1 MLCITLSTPF
11 VARFLLILIVMLL
24 GDGVKIWKYDLSS
37 MKEKSVKWLKYG
49 FWISFLD
56 ETYLFLL
63 VCVSLNL
70 KDYFEWRKLGD
81 ALNSLL
87 SIILGIILV
96 VFPMFVAYFYRKEK
110 NYERITKGDQDF
122 KARFGSVIEGLNFK
136 RRQRWALFYPCLSLC
151 RKLWLAYIL
160 VYQYEKPV
168 VCIFC
173 VMVQALLMIAV
184 TGVVEPMTEIS
195 KNRMQLFNEVFVVII
210 SYHLIPLT
218 EFMTD
223 LEVRNNIVGN
233 SLIGVT
239 LFNLAVNILL
249 ASY

>member
-11 VARFLLILIVMLL
+11 VARFLLILIVVLL

-70 KDYFEWRKLGD
+70 RDYFEWKQIGD
-81 ALNSLL
+81 ALNSLF

-96 VFPMFVAYFYRKEK
+96 VFPIFVAIFYSREK

-122 KARFGSVIEGLNFK
+122 KARFGSIIEGLNFK
-136 RRQRWALFYPCLSLC
+136 R
-151 RKLWLAYIL
+151 K
-160 VYQYEKPV
+160 
-168 VCIFC
+168 
-173 VMVQALLMIAV
+173 
-184 TGVVEPMTEIS
+184 
-195 KNRMQLFNEVFVVII
+195 
-210 SYHLIPLT
+210 
-218 EFMTD
+218 
-223 LEVRNNIVGN
+223 
-233 SLIGVT
+233 
-239 LFNLAVNILL
+239 
-249 ASY
+249 

>member
-1 MLCITLSTPF
+1 MLCITLLTPF
-11 VARFLLILIVMLL
+11 IARFLLFVVVLL
-24 GDGVKIWKYDLSS
+24 SGDGVKIWKYDLSS

-87 SIILGIILV
+87 SIIIGIILV
-96 VFPMFVAYFYRKEK
+96 AFPIFVGYFYRKEK

-136 RRQRWALFYPCLSLC
+136 R
-151 RKLWLAYIL
+151 K
-160 VYQYEKPV
+160 
-168 VCIFC
+168 
-173 VMVQALLMIAV
+173 
-184 TGVVEPMTEIS
+184 
-195 KNRMQLFNEVFVVII
+195 
-210 SYHLIPLT
+210 
-218 EFMTD
+218 
-223 LEVRNNIVGN
+223 
-233 SLIGVT
+233 
-239 LFNLAVNILL
+239 
-249 ASY
+249 